1 MYRERKRGKKVAI
14 MVGGDH
20 SLSSLDLFYQF
31 WYSGNITTLTYN
43 FDDVSRVDG
52 ILLFEFVDDCFFCT
66 L

>member
-1 MYRERKRGKKVAI
+1 MAI
-14 MVGGDH
+14 IVGGDH
-20 SLSSLDLFYQF
+20 SLSSFDLFYQF

-52 ILLFEFVDDCFFCT
+52 ILLFEFVDNCFFGS